1 MKNRFKLLAVSA
13 AMASA
18 FAAPAARA
26 EGVEFHGYLRTGVGT
41 TSEGGDQ
48 KCFQI
53 APAKYRLGNECET
66 YGEAMVVAPFGK
78 QDGAWA
84 KYNLMLATVENN
96 GQGDFES
103 TSGKKYQIASRQNY
117 FIAGGFFGKGAMED
131 AKVWVGKRYY
141 NRHDVHINDYFYWNN
156 SGLGGGIEDI
166 NTGPAKLAFAY
177 HQNGADVT
185 DPTDSTKTITDG
197 RSTRRLSARL
207 YDLDVNPNGKLE
219 GEIAFLSGNSSIDN
233 VPTGSGFTMMVEHTQ
248 NGLFGGFNKLALV
261 IGKDDGAGGAYK
273 PTYADAN
280 GFKGSDIRIIEQLY
294 FAPASTN
301 WSGQATMVY
310 QQVKPDNGSKQTWWS
325 IGARPQ
331 YNFSDNFSVAVE
343 GGYDQTKTGS
353 GATAKLAKLTVAPQL
368 ALSRGFWSRPV
379 FRAFATYAKWNDA
392 AGTLADGV
400 FGTKT
405 NGMTYGL
412 QVEAWW

>member
-1 MKNRFKLLAVSA
+1 MKMRFKLLAVSA
-13 AMASA
+13 AMASL
-18 FAAPAARA
+18 FAAPAAQA
-26 EGVEFHGYLRTGVGT
+26 EGVEFHGYLRTGVGS

-66 YGEAMVVAPFGK
+66 YGEAMVVVPFGK

-103 TSGKKYQIASRQNY
+103 SKGDKFTIASRQN
-117 FIAGGFFGKGAMED
+117 FFQAGGFFGKGALED

-156 SGLGGGIEDI
+156 SGLGAGIEDI
-166 NTGPAKLAFAY
+166 SLGGPKLAFAY
-177 HQNGADVT
+177 HQNGNGDNSLT
-185 DPTDSTKTITDG
+185 
-197 RSTRRLSARL
+197 TRRFSARA
-207 YDLDVNPNGKLE
+207 YEFEVNPNGKLE
-219 GEIAFLSGNSSIDN
+219 GEFVFLK
-233 VPTGSGFTMMVEHTQ
+233 GSTAGAASEGDGYTFMVQHTQ
-248 NGLFGGFNKLALV
+248 SGVFGGFNKLALAV
-261 IGKDDGAGGAYK
+261 GKDEGAGGAWK
-273 PTYADAN
+273 PTYATADG
-280 GFKGSDIRIIEQLY
+280 GFKGSDFRIIEQLY
-294 FAPASTN
+294 FAPAGTKI
-301 WSGQATMVY
+301 SGQATIVL
-310 QQVKPDNGSKQTWWS
+310 QQVKPDNAAKQTWFS

-343 GGYDQTKTGS
+343 GGYDQVKTSG

-368 ALSRGFWSRPV
+368 SLSGGFWARPV
-379 FRAFATYAKWNDA
+379 FRAFATYAKWNA
-392 AGTLADGV
+392 PAGAQGGGV
-400 FGTKT
+400 FAPDT
-405 NGMTYGL
+405 NGMTYGV